1 MRNQQTFIVVA
12 SAAAITVALFL
23 SADQG
28 SGLWT
33 AAWIG
38 LLVCMAATTW
48 FAWAS
53 IRETSFREMSLP
65 ILFTLLLFLTG
76 IGAART
82 NYSHTEQ
89 SDQIM
94 TATMALIDESILTS
108 VVRLSMLELYDAYN
122 KSDGTVG
129 FDELM
134 RSGIGA
140 IDSTKIEQFGT
151 VQITEST
158 ADRIVFT
165 ARSNRSKG
173 NDDTRMIQFTGTVT
187 SEGVQYERQN

>member
-1 MRNQQTFIVVA
+1 MKT
-12 SAAAITVALFL
+12 
-23 SADQG
+23 
-28 SGLWT
+28 
-33 AAWIG
+33 
-38 LLVCMAATTW
+38 
-48 FAWAS
+48 
-53 IRETSFREMSLP
+53 
-65 ILFTLLLFLTG
+65 
-76 IGAART
+76 
-82 NYSHTEQ
+82 
-89 SDQIM
+89 
-94 TATMALIDESILTS
+94 TMALIDESILTS

-140 IDSTKIEQFGT
+140 IDSTKIEQYGT